1 LGKQV
6 EISPPK
12 AIFLKHGQ
20 NSGKLMVKGW
30 NILDNSDLKTVIPA
44 KDPKQCGGAGV

>member
-1 LGKQV
+1 MVRQTKMNMAISQYFSHAYSLGKQV

-20 NSGKLMVKGW
+20 NSGKLMVKG
-30 NILDNSDLKTVIPA
+30 
-44 KDPKQCGGAGV
+44 